1 MTDAALVFAILAA
14 TILAFASDRVRLD
27 VVSLLALLA
36 LSLTGIL
43 TPAEAL
49 AGFSDPVVIMIAGL
63 FVIGGALFRTGVA
76 ERIGRG
82 LGSIAGTS
90 RAGLTAAVM
99 LGAGVLSAFMS
110 STGTV
115 AVMLPVTATLA
126 WNAGISPSLL
136 LIPLSVGSLFG
147 GLLTLIG
154 TAPNIVVSNQLA
166 AAGHAPLRFFDFTPV
181 GAVLLGAGLATMAA
195 FGGRLLPARAS
206 AQGPTAEDG
215 VASVPGEELVR
226 GWRVGTITRLRVAA
240 GSPLVGQSPAAAALR
255 QRYGVNVLAIRRRHP
270 ATGRRHRLPATSD
283 APLHAEDEIDVQ
295 AASDAVARLRRD
307 ADLHDVGLP
316 PEPEA
321 MLAEV
326 LLTPRSRL
334 IGSTLGEL
342 RFRTRYGANVLSI
355 RRHGELLEG
364 RLAEV
369 TLRFADMLLVA
380 GAPHRIE
387 MLRRDV
393 SDFVVV
399 AQADERANHR
409 GRLNARQY
417 AAIGIML
424 VMMTLLTLEAAP
436 AVFIVLAAAVAMVLA
451 RCLDME
457 MAYRSINWE
466 SIVLIAA
473 FLPMATALQK
483 TGAMGLVVA
492 QLSPV
497 AESGPLAMMAAIFLL
512 TGVLSQVISN
522 TATAVLIAPVA
533 IAAAA
538 QMAISPYPLAMAVA
552 VAASSAMATPVATPV
567 NMLVLGPGAYRFGDF
582 IRTGVLLQLLAF
594 LLTLLLVPLLFP
606 F

>member
-255 QRYGVNVLAIRRRHP
+255 QRYGVNVLAILRRHP